1 MQSSRTANSKRETT
15 GNVEAMSIP
24 HAAMRKKR
32 RFEGKIKN
40 GVLLAGTKIYQPL
53 LNSILVKG

>member
-40 GVLLAGTKIYQPL
+40 VLLAGTKIYQPL